1 MEQNLLKIVYHPFKR
16 KSFYPFK
23 GDVVKLYQRMYRL
36 AEDIAIHEMR
46 KSALILEFNI
56 SYDKML
62 KGKDNDEN
70 ILNKVSEYR
79 DERVKYHM
87 EQMKEILY
95 KYLEAE
101 KEKQIRA

>member
-1 MEQNLLKIVYHPFKR
+1 MLLNYTKECISWQKIL
-16 KSFYPFK
+16 
-23 GDVVKLYQRMYRL
+23 LYM
-36 AEDIAIHEMR
+36 
-46 KSALILEFNI
+46 KFALITDFNI
-56 SYDKML
+56 SYDKTR